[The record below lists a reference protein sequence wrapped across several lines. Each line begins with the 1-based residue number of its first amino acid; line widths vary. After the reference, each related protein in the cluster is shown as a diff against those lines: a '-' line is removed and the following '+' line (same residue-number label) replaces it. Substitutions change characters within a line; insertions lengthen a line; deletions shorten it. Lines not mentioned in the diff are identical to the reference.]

1 MVKTARENASPHGLS
16 SGVLEI
22 LHTIFERY
30 PEIRQVRL
38 YGSRARG
45 THRPGSD
52 IDLAVFAPD
61 MSEARLAALWQDLEA
76 SPIAFN
82 IDLVHVETLTK
93 PDLRDHILAEGIP
106 IYVYDRAEGQ
116 GPSGEENP
124 VFGSDP

>member
-1 MVKTARENASPHGLS
+1 MVKTARENAALHGLL
-16 SGVLEI
+16 SGVLEV
-22 LHTIFERY
+22 LRTIFERY

-61 MSEARLAALWQDLEA
+61 MTEEQFAALWQDLEA

-82 IDLVHVETLTK
+82 FDLVHVDNLANPE
-93 PDLRDHILAEGIP
+93 LRKHILADGIP
-106 IYVYDRAEGQ
+106 IYVRAEEGR
-116 GPSGEENP
+116 
-124 VFGSDP
+124 DP

>member
-1 MVKTARENASPHGLS
+1 MVKTAPDDTAVHGLS
-16 SGVLEI
+16 TGVLAI
-22 LHTIFERY
+22 LRAIFARY

-61 MSEARLAALWQDLEA
+61 MTEARLAALWQDLEA

-82 IDLVHVETLTK
+82 IDLVHVETLAN
-93 PDLRDHILAEGIP
+93 PHLREHILTEGMP
-106 IYVYDRAEGQ
+106 IYERADDCMDAGGRATQDAKAE
-116 GPSGEENP
+116 
-124 VFGSDP
+124 

>member
-1 MVKTARENASPHGLS
+1 MVKTARENAAPHGLS
-16 SGVLEI
+16 PGVLEI
-22 LHTIFERY
+22 LRTIFARY

-61 MSEARLAALWQDLEA
+61 MTKERLAKLWQDLEA

-82 IDLVHVETLTK
+82 IDVVHVETLTN
-93 PDLRDHILAEGIP
+93 PELRDHILADGIP
-106 IYVYDRAEGQ
+106 IYVYDRAEGR

-124 VFGSDP
+124 VCGSDP